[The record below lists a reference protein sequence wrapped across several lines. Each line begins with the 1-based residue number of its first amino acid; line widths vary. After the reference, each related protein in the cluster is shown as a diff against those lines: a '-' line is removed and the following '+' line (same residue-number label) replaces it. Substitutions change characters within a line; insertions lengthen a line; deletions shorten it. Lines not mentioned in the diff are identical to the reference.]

1 MDKIIIIGGAG
12 YIGCV
17 LTDLLLKNNYEVICI
32 DSLKFGPSSIKS
44 FKKKNNYKFYKIN
57 TSN

>member
-17 LTDLLLKNNYEVICI
+17 LTDLLLKHNYKVVSI
-32 DSLKFGPSSIKS
+32 DSLKFGSNSIRS
-44 FKKKNNYKFYKIN
+44 FKKKKIIN
-57 TSN
+57 SIK